1 MNRRTPLRSASI
13 NEDSHAAGDSF
24 FCTSCGRPTVPIK
37 QLAFD
42 ALLAGETVRG
52 AARKAKCSR
61 QYVQKLKRA
70 AAQDQLPLALVDR

>member
-1 MNRRTPLRSASI
+1 
-13 NEDSHAAGDSF
+13 
-24 FCTSCGRPTVPIK
+24 VPIK

-70 AAQDQLPLALVDR
+70 AAQDQLALSLIDR